1 MQTKI
6 PHYFKHPTPRE
17 RIRFLRK
24 QIISL
29 DNRFNMTINPPS
41 LCSFCR
47 HFWFDQGLED
57 CDYGC
62 YVEGSKLDTC
72 NEDIPDI
79 MKCRYFRE
87 NKNWKLE
94 AEGILNDALWKGVSK
109 VAPFTKKLDQ
119 IRAEIAAL
127 EVYKKK
133 LISDIETEI
142 NSKKQ
147 ELEKLLPA
155 EILAKIAN
163 AWDPKKE

>member
-1 MQTKI
+1 
-6 PHYFKHPTPRE
+6 
-17 RIRFLRK
+17 
-24 QIISL
+24 
-29 DNRFNMTINPPS
+29 
-41 LCSFCR
+41 
-47 HFWFDQGLED
+47 
-57 CDYGC
+57 
-62 YVEGSKLDTC
+62 
-72 NEDIPDI
+72 